1 VLDSTANLDE
11 GDLDMTRI
19 LTAAALL
26 AACASLALGAAAAS
40 AADKPS
46 LVDQVAARLGVTPEQ
61 LRAAFRATLTARVDA
76 AVAAG
81 KLTPEQAARLKQ
93 RIADAR
99 GIGLGPRHAFAKH
112 RKALVQR
119 IGARGRGLGLAAA
132 YLGLTREQLRM
143 ELRSGKSLSQ
153 IATAKG
159 KTSSGLVAAILA
171 PAKER
176 LAKAVSARRLTQQR
190 ADEILKRLT
199 ERVTR
204 AVQRARPA
212 TP

>member
-1 VLDSTANLDE
+1 
-11 GDLDMTRI
+11 MTRI

-26 AACASLALGAAAAS
+26 AACAALALGATAAS
-40 AADKPS
+40 AADRPS

-61 LRAAFRATLTARVDA
+61 LRAAFKATLTARVDA

-81 KLTPEQAARLKQ
+81 TLTPEQAARLKQ
-93 RIADAR
+93 RIADAK
-99 GIGLGPRHAFAKH
+99 GIGLGARQAFAKH

-132 YLGLTREQLRM
+132 YLGLTREQLRT
-143 ELRSGKSLSQ
+143 ELKSGKSLAQ

-159 KTSSGLVAAILA
+159 KTTSGLVAAMLA
-171 PAKER
+171 PVKER
-176 LAKAVSARRLTQQR
+176 LAKAVESKRLTQQR

-199 ERVTR
+199 ERVTQG
-204 AVQRARPA
+204 VQRTRPA
-212 TP
+212 TS

>member
-1 VLDSTANLDE
+1 V
-11 GDLDMTRI
+11 TRI

-26 AACASLALGAAAAS
+26 AACASLAVGATAAS

-61 LRAAFRATLTARVDA
+61 LRAAFKATLTARVDA

-81 KLTPEQAARLKQ
+81 TLTPEQAARLKQ
-93 RIADAR
+93 RLAEAK
-99 GIGLGPRHAFAKH
+99 GIGLGARQAFAKH

-119 IGARGRGLGLAAA
+119 LGARGRGLGTAAA
-132 YLGLTREQLRM
+132 YLGLTREQLRA
-143 ELRSGKSLSQ
+143 ELRSGKSLAQ

-159 KTSSGLVAAILA
+159 KTTSGLVAAMLA
-171 PAKER
+171 PVKER
-176 LAKAVSARRLTQQR
+176 LAKAVESKRLTQQR
-190 ADEILKRLT
+190 ADELLKRLT

-204 AVQRARPA
+204 AVQRTRPA
-212 TP
+212 TS

>member
-1 VLDSTANLDE
+1 V
-11 GDLDMTRI
+11 TRI

-26 AACASLALGAAAAS
+26 AACASLAVGATAAS

-61 LRAAFRATLTARVDA
+61 LRAAFKATLTARIDA

-81 KLTPEQAARLKQ
+81 RLTPEQAAKLKQ
-93 RIADAR
+93 RIADAK
-99 GIGLGPRHAFAKH
+99 GIGLGARQAFGKH

-119 IGARGRGLGLAAA
+119 IGARGRGLGAAAA
-132 YLGLTREQLRM
+132 YLGLTREQLRT
-143 ELRSGKSLSQ
+143 ELRSGKSLAQ

-159 KTSSGLVAAILA
+159 KTTSGLVTAMLA

-176 LAKAVSARRLTQQR
+176 LAKAVTAKRLTQQR

-199 ERVTR
+199 ERLTQ
-204 AVQRARPA
+204 AVQRTRPA
-212 TP
+212 TS